1 MSKPGVPAYCSRRAA
16 THPTQVSGD
25 FVEKILGHRRNVFYS
40 LAQRRKREWN
50 RADAEIEIVA
60 KLFLTNQLTYV
71 LVRSGYQPHVNLP
84 VAYVA
89 NATESFLFEHLQQ
102 LRLDLQ
108 IDVADFVEKDCA
120 AMGHFEQS
128 LLRSGRTGERAF
140 LMTE

>member
-16 THPTQVSGD
+16 THPTQVGGD
-25 FVEKILGHRRNVFYS
+25 FVEKILGHRRNVFILS
-40 LAQRRKREWN
+40 RNAGNEWN

-71 LVRSGYQPHVNLP
+71 LVRVRYQPHVDLP

-108 IDVADFVEKDCA
+108 IDVANFVEKDCA

-140 LMTE
+140 S